1 MVPKNKRVLEKTME
15 TCQRDTGV
23 KLKECQQPKLKQF
36 EQKKNNCNI
45 ELWKETKLIS
55 TNLFWY

>member
-1 MVPKNKRVLEKTME
+1 MVPENKRVLEKTME

-36 EQKKNNCNI
+36 EQKKIIAILNY
-45 ELWKETKLIS
+45 EK
-55 TNLFWY
+55 